1 MVYFGDYPI
10 WFNLAQSAGAPV
22 KPIVGLNPQPTVY
35 FLQAVTKGARSPN
48 IAKIVLAYMATS
60 EAQNLIYELVQ
71 YGSPFVPGSPIE
83 KIQQEMESKG
93 AKMVTFGDLEE
104 DERRNREYNKLLGF

>member
-1 MVYFGDYPI
+1 
-10 WFNLAQSAGAPV
+10 
-22 KPIVGLNPQPTVY
+22 
-35 FLQAVTKGARSPN
+35 
-48 IAKIVLAYMATS
+48 
-60 EAQNLIYELVQ
+60 
-71 YGSPFVPGSPIE
+71 VPGSPIE